1 MHPQPEDKMTGVAYM
16 VERLARDEASRV
28 SAAAAV
34 RASVARRC
42 GLPVGTIENIQRSRL
57 KFVSRVEGN
66 IRAAF
71 VRLLQSE
78 IAKATHELEIARLTS
93 DRVDTAA
100 MFAAEADLAAALAR
114 AKEVLNGRS

>member
-16 VERLARDEASRV
+16 VERLARDEASRI
-28 SAAAAV
+28 SGAAAV

-42 GLPVGTIENIQRSRL
+42 GVPVGTIENIQRSRL
-57 KFVSRVEGN
+57 KFVSRVEDK

-71 VRLLQSE
+71 MRLLQSE

-93 DRVDTAA
+93 DRVDTPAI
-100 MFAAEADLAAALAR
+100 FEAEAALR
-114 AKEVLNGRS
+114 KAKEILAGEA